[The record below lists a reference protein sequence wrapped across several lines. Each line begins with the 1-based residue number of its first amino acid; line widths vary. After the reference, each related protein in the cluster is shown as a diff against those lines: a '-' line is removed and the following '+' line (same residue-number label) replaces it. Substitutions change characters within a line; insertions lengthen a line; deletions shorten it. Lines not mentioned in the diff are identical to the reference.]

1 MFYYLE
7 QFFPVPV
14 RLFRYW
20 QEPGEMISIEKPSGW
35 KQGETTI
42 AVTVDDSNL
51 GEGITI
57 SKIEAKVG
65 DDGSWMDITS
75 NRSIT
80 ISQNTTVYV
89 RITDS
94 AGTTYEQ
101 NRSIRCYDSEKPT
114 LIASLTDGVLT
125 IQGQDQVSGIQSI
138 TVNGTEYTDLKDGQL
153 KIQLTRK
160 ILLRNR
166 LKYLQRTVPEMN
178 LTCTLYKILI
188 MNGQ

>member
-1 MFYYLE
+1 
-7 QFFPVPV
+7 
-14 RLFRYW
+14 
-20 QEPGEMISIEKPSGW
+20 MISIEKPSGW

-125 IQGQDQVSGIQSI
+125 IQGQDQVSGIQSD
-138 TVNGTEYTDLKDGQL
+138 Y
-153 KIQLTRK
+153 
-160 ILLRNR
+160 
-166 LKYLQRTVPEMN
+166 
-178 LTCTLYKILI
+178 C
-188 MNGQ
+188 